1 MNIIYDCFNI
11 LGNIIEGSDDY
22 KKMMLTLNVT
32 DLINKII
39 DSSSFLD
46 KKIEYEGRTL
56 IFNINS
62 HQAKLLEKVEDINIL
77 EMKSTNVIKQ
87 EVKNFLIN
95 GKILT
100 M

>member
-11 LGNIIEGSDDY
+11 LSNIIEGSDEY
-22 KKMMLTLNVT
+22 KMMMLKLNVT
-32 DLINKII
+32 DLINQII
-39 DSSSFLD
+39 ETSSYLD

-62 HQAKLLEKVEDINIL
+62 HQAKLLEKVEEVNII
-77 EMKSTNVIKQ
+77 EMKNTNVIKQ
-87 EVKNFLIN
+87 EIKNFLTN
-95 GKILT
+95 GKILK

>member
-1 MNIIYDCFNI
+1 
-11 LGNIIEGSDDY
+11 
-22 KKMMLTLNVT
+22 MMLLLNVT

-39 DSSSFLD
+39 DASSYLD

-56 IFNINS
+56 IFNINT
-62 HQAKLLEKVEDINIL
+62 HQAKLLEKVEEVNLL
-77 EMKSTNVIKQ
+77 EVKSSNVIKQ

>member
-1 MNIIYDCFNI
+1 
-11 LGNIIEGSDDY
+11 
-22 KKMMLTLNVT
+22 MMLLLNVT

-39 DSSSFLD
+39 DASSYLD

-62 HQAKLLEKVEDINIL
+62 HQAKLLEKVEEVNLL
-77 EMKSTNVIKQ
+77 EVKSSNVIKQ